1 MHTHAHQL
9 VAQLQEREVTLQQ
22 LAHLATQLE
31 EAGQHASEG
40 DAARDQLE
48 KEVFSVRDRLQ
59 ELEGHHLQVCMREDE
74 WIRRAGYTATEKQQS
89 VFFCCFLVSYGLW
102 VGLEEC
108 FYELRLWCLIV
119 VHAFSVCCFS
129 QVTKEHEESKER

>member
-1 MHTHAHQL
+1 MHTHAHVHQL

-59 ELEGHHLQVCMREDE
+59 ELEGHHLQVCMR
-74 WIRRAGYTATEKQQS
+74 
-89 VFFCCFLVSYGLW
+89 
-102 VGLEEC
+102 
-108 FYELRLWCLIV
+108 
-119 VHAFSVCCFS
+119 
-129 QVTKEHEESKER
+129 